1 MSAGPAVTLES
12 ITRLCAVADL
22 PVATERQPGLAGMF
36 LELVTAANA
45 LSRTMADAK
54 YRTVVPILRF
64 P

>member
-1 MSAGPAVTLES
+1 
-12 ITRLCAVADL
+12 
-22 PVATERQPGLAGMF
+22 MF

-54 YRTVVPILRF
+54 YRTVVPVLRF